1 MEETLIENK
10 SGQKNSQ
17 LNRLKQEKL
26 VASSLRETLAVLNSN
41 KTLQEIL
48 EFIVDQAA
56 RVMQADGVSIYS
68 PQGKNGFLKIKASR
82 GLPESYIQKAIIPL
96 GLLATGYAT
105 LMRQTVI
112 IPDLDQINDN
122 KIPFDL
128 ERKKI
133 LENLSQNFKALLA
146 VPLIF
151 PKGEVFGT
159 LDLYYLQTHEFSE
172 GEIQMAK
179 AFSNQTMLAIENA
192 RLRER
197 AEQLAILS
205 ERDRLA
211 RDLHDTVTQTLF
223 SASLIA
229 DVLPT
234 IWKKS
239 PKDGLIGL
247 EELRQLTKGAL
258 AEMRTLLFELRPA
271 SLLTAEFDHLLQQLS
286 DAFNSQTRIPVDLT
300 IDEAA
305 YIIPSDIKIAMYRI
319 TQEAL
324 NNINKHAEAN
334 QVIIHLTKAPPPRQA
349 HEPRKK
355 VRLSIKDDGKGFLE
369 ENINSNHLGLKIMKE
384 RAMEIGIGLIIHSH
398 PGQGTEI
405 IMTW

>member
-1 MEETLIENK
+1 MEETLLENK
-10 SGQKNSQ
+10 SQNTSPQ
-17 LNRLKQEKL
+17 VSRLEQEKL
-26 VASSLRETLAVLNSN
+26 VATSLRETLAVLNSN
-41 KTLQEIL
+41 KSLQEIL

-56 RVMQADGVSIYS
+56 RIMQADAVSIYS
-68 PQGKNGFLKIKASR
+68 PQGRKGFLKIKASK
-82 GLPESYIQKAIIPL
+82 GLPDSYVQKAIIPL

-105 LMRQTVI
+105 LMRQTVV
-112 IPDLDQINDN
+112 IPNLDEINDN

-133 LENLSQNFKALLA
+133 LEHLSRHFKAVLA

-159 LDLYYLQTHEFSE
+159 LDLYYLQTRQFSDDE
-172 GEIQMAK
+172 VQIAR

-234 IWKKS
+234 IWEKS
-239 PKDGLIGL
+239 PEDGIFGL

-271 SLLTAEFDHLLQQLS
+271 SLITAEFDHLLQQLC

-324 NNINKHAEAN
+324 NNINKHAEAS
-334 QVIIHLTKAPPPRQA
+334 QVTLHLTKALPPRQG

-355 VRLSIKDDGKGFLE
+355 VCPLY
-369 ENINSNHLGLKIMKE
+369 
-384 RAMEIGIGLIIHSH
+384 
-398 PGQGTEI
+398 QG
-405 IMTW
+405 